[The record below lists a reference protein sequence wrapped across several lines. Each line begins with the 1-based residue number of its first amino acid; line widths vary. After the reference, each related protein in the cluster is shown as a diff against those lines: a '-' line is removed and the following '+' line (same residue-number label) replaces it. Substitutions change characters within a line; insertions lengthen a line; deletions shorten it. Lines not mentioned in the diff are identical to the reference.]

1 MKLDYKSIIT
11 KHYLLHLSSREI
23 AEQIGASKSG
33 VTGFLSAF
41 ERAKGI
47 GYPLPHDI
55 TNEGICELVY
65 PHTLSIKTRDTSYE
79 LPDFDEVNEEM
90 TRRKNMTLNYLWGK
104 YNRECD
110 VSGKKAYS
118 YRQYCSLFSDWCD
131 ENDVSFTMPAYS
143 GQSMEVDFAGNTF
156 EMTDRLTGEIRTIV
170 VFVAVLPYSNRT
182 YAEGMISTKEPQ
194 WIEVNNHALDYFG
207 GVPAIVVPDNCKQAV
222 IANKDWIAPE
232 LNKDYEEWAEHNGTA
247 ILPAKVKKP
256 RYKSHVEG
264 AVGILE
270 KGLFHILEERRY
282 FSLQEFNQDLWEE
295 LEKLNAQP
303 FKKKDHDRNYY
314 WESEKQD
321 LMPLPSVHYE
331 YTERRRAKVSS
342 DFHVRFDNAYYS
354 VDKAYL
360 HKDVLIRAT
369 AEMVRIYTVE
379 GNFICEHKRASFKGQ
394 HMTDLSHLPRNYQN
408 IRAWNGPY
416 FMQQAASVGVN
427 TAEVIKAVLASK
439 KVEVQTYRQCM
450 GILAYKDRYSKAV
463 LEECCTRA
471 VKGMRP
477 NYSYIKN
484 TISQVA
490 EEMHV
495 KPQNHA
501 AHSKSAKGGICRS
514 EKSYEIDTLLSK
526 SRELLEEDGDPLQ
539 RNSNA
544 GHSDK
549 EVEA

>member
-1 MKLDYKSIIT
+1 
-11 KHYLLHLSSREI
+11 
-23 AEQIGASKSG
+23 
-33 VTGFLSAF
+33 
-41 ERAKGI
+41 
-47 GYPLPHDI
+47 
-55 TNEGICELVY
+55 
-65 PHTLSIKTRDTSYE
+65 
-79 LPDFDEVNEEM
+79 
-90 TRRKNMTLNYLWGK
+90 
-104 YNRECD
+104 
-110 VSGKKAYS
+110 
-118 YRQYCSLFSDWCD
+118 
-131 ENDVSFTMPAYS
+131 
-143 GQSMEVDFAGNTF
+143 
-156 EMTDRLTGEIRTIV
+156 
-170 VFVAVLPYSNRT
+170 
-182 YAEGMISTKEPQ
+182 
-194 WIEVNNHALDYFG
+194 
-207 GVPAIVVPDNCKQAV
+207 
-222 IANKDWIAPE
+222 
-232 LNKDYEEWAEHNGTA
+232 
-247 ILPAKVKKP
+247 
-256 RYKSHVEG
+256 
-264 AVGILE
+264 
-270 KGLFHILEERRY
+270 
-282 FSLQEFNQDLWEE
+282 
-295 LEKLNAQP
+295 
-303 FKKKDHDRNYY
+303 
-314 WESEKQD
+314 
-321 LMPLPSVHYE
+321 MPLPSVHYE

-514 EKSYEIDTLLSK
+514 EKCREIGRASC
-526 SRELLEEDGDPLQ
+526 RE
-539 RNSNA
+539 R
-544 GHSDK
+544 
-549 EVEA
+549 V